1 MAIEIKELT
10 YIYSPGTPFERTALN
25 NVNLSI
31 TDGEYIGLIGHTGS
45 GKSTLIQHFN
55 GLLRPSAGKISV
67 QGISLTEGRP
77 DLVRLRS
84 KVGLVFQ
91 YPEYQLFEETVAKD
105 IAFGPK
111 NLGLSQEETADRVKE
126 SMELVGLSEDICE
139 KSPFELS
146 GGQKRRAAVA
156 GVLAMRPE
164 VLVLDE
170 PIAGLDPKGR
180 REMLGLIDNYHVK
193 TGATVILVSHNMD
206 DVAREADRVI
216 VMSRG
221 EIKKDGPP
229 REVFS
234 DVEGMQ
240 KLSLDVPQAALLA
253 HMLKQRGLNI
263 RTDVISAAELMA
275 ELIKNREA
283 IAARRRE
290 AGK

>member
-1 MAIEIKELT
+1 
-10 YIYSPGTPFERTALN
+10 
-25 NVNLSI
+25 
-31 TDGEYIGLIGHTGS
+31 
-45 GKSTLIQHFN
+45 
-55 GLLRPSAGKISV
+55 
-67 QGISLTEGRP
+67 
-77 DLVRLRS
+77 
-84 KVGLVFQ
+84 
-91 YPEYQLFEETVAKD
+91 
-105 IAFGPK
+105 
-111 NLGLSQEETADRVKE
+111 
-126 SMELVGLSEDICE
+126 
-139 KSPFELS
+139 
-146 GGQKRRAAVA
+146 
-156 GVLAMRPE
+156 MRPE

-206 DVAREADRVI
+206 DVARAADRVI

-221 EIKKDGPP
+221 EIKKDGLP

-253 HMLKQRGLNI
+253 HMLKQRGMDI
-263 RTDVISAAELMA
+263 RTDVISSAELMA
-275 ELIKNREA
+275 ELIKNKDV